1 MTAPPLPYIWTAAM
15 TRRNMNRREAL
26 RTGFA
31 GATGLAA
38 GLGLI
43 TSACG
48 DSDPGGS
55 GEAARQAGGAEL
67 QGVAG
72 ESPVRKRAIPS
83 SGEEIPVV
91 GIGTARRYDT
101 DSPADK
107 EILREVIRQFP
118 LRGGKVIDTAPSYG
132 FAEEVVGEL
141 VNDVGNRDDL
151 FLATKVPLFDRPAGR
166 EEGIRMMEESMR
178 ILHTDVIDLMQIHNM
193 QGFQELYPVL
203 QEWKE
208 AGRIRYT
215 GMSTSRDPEYPAFL
229 DLMESHDLDLVQVD
243 YSIDNRT
250 AAEEILPLAQAREMG
265 VLVNLPFGRT
275 SVFQKVGDM
284 ELPEWTREFDC
295 GSWAQFFLKYI
306 LSHPAITCVIPGTA
320 TLAYMED
327 NLGAGRGRLPD
338 ADTRVRMEAF
348 FDAL

>member
-1 MTAPPLPYIWTAAM
+1 MA
-15 TRRNMNRREAL
+15 RRNMTRREAL

-38 GLGLI
+38 GLGLV
-43 TSACG
+43 TTACG
-48 DSDPGGS
+48 GSDSGAG
-55 GEAARQAGGAEL
+55 GEAASQAGGGAS
-67 QGVAG
+67 GAGAG
-72 ESPVRKRAIPS
+72 ESPVLRRAIPS

-101 DSPADK
+101 DSSADK

-132 FAEEVVGEL
+132 FAEAVVGEL

-203 QEWKE
+203 QEWKD

-215 GMSTSRDPEYPAFL
+215 GMSTSRDPEYPDFL
-229 DLMESHDLDLVQVD
+229 NLMEAHDLDFVQVD

-250 AAEEILPLAQAREMG
+250 AAQEILPLAQARGMG
-265 VLVNLPFGRT
+265 VMVNLPFGRT
-275 SVFQKVGDM
+275 SVFQKVGDL
-284 ELPEWTREFDC
+284 ELPEWSGDFDC
-295 GSWAQFFLKYI
+295 ETWGQFFLKYI

-320 TLAYMED
+320 TRAYMED